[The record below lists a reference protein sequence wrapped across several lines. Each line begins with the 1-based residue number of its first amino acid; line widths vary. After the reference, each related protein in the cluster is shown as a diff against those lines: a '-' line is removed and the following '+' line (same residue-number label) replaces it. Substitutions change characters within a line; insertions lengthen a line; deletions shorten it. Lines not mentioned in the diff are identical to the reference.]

1 MAGPLRSKRNERL
14 DSDALI
20 ADQIAY
26 YRARAAEYDETLNA
40 LGRYVRVEGTVGG
53 NDEGAEISAVINA
66 IERLQPFDR
75 VLELACGTGWWTQWL
90 AGHARQVTAVDAAE
104 EMLAI
109 NEIRVRSPNVR
120 RILADVFSW
129 TPDRQFDLVFFA
141 FWLSHVPQDRFA
153 AFWQLLGEALAPG
166 GRVFFV
172 DELDTERNRGSETRI
187 AEDAVLRDLGDG
199 RQFRAVKV
207 FYEPSE
213 LELKLRQLGWEVEV
227 EVHPAGRRFYWGQS
241 ISKPSPA

>member
-1 MAGPLRSKRNERL
+1 VTISKEQA
-14 DSDALI
+14 DGDGLI
-20 ADQIAY
+20 ADQVAY

-40 LGRYVRVEGTVGG
+40 LGRYVRVEGTVVD
-53 NDEGAEISAVINA
+53 NEEGAEISAVLDA
-66 IERLQPFDR
+66 LERLQPIDH

-90 AGHARQVTAVDAAE
+90 ASHAREVTAVDAAE
-104 EMLAI
+104 EMLAL
-109 NEIRVRSPNVR
+109 NQKRVERPNVR

-129 TPDRQFDLVFFA
+129 TPNRQFDLVFFG
-141 FWLSHVPQDRFA
+141 FWLSHVPQGRFA
-153 AFWQLLGEALAPG
+153 AFWKLVGDALAPG

-187 AEDAVLRDLGDG
+187 AEDTVVRDLEDG

-227 EVHPAGRRFYWGQS
+227 HPAGRRFYWGQS